1 MTMFDLQK
9 YLKLCLIKFVLYVN
23 VLFLLF
29 YFIRVFSAKVTGGF
43 LVWESMKKLQNY
55 ALFDQKKNGGIFHI
69 FGQIQVMVEF

>member
-29 YFIRVFSAKVTGGF
+29 NFIRKVTGGF

-55 ALFDQKKNGGIFHI
+55 ALFDQKNGSIFHI